1 MYSTVYSNDSVIV
14 NEKPSPDKI
23 TLIFDLDETFITTIN
38 DNIYQTNY
46 MTLGPHRFI
55 VLKYKIPMNEYS
67 FEKTSD
73 TLIEETNIIAIR
85 PGFLELKNFLLDNMK
100 YFNIGFWS
108 TGYHTRVKAVVDLLF
123 PELKDNITVL
133 IGKEY
138 SQYSSKNYV
147 KNRDTPNLKMS
158 ERTVFYDILKK
169 KKLKFEGYLSGSI
182 VKRVDLLCDLPEYR
196 DILHKNRTI
205 LIDDLPNNVIVNH
218 PQNTIW
224 VNAWDSNHTCDDTLK
239 KLMQWLDKHKT
250 VKSFAKVKMPNY
262 AKDSKFNLI
271 ISKYGNKL
279 EQAIESQKVCDAL
292 YNGHIQSKSNMSK
305 PIPKTKKQ
313 IERKLKKVILSKSKK
328 TKKADTR
335 MVKSKKAKKQKK

>member
-1 MYSTVYSNDSVIV
+1 MYSTVYSDSVIV
-14 NEKPSPDKI
+14 NEKPSKDKI
-23 TLIFDLDETFITTIN
+23 TLIFDLDETFITMIN

-46 MTLGPHRFI
+46 MTLGPHRFA
-55 VLKYKIPMNEYS
+55 VLKYKIPMNEVS
-67 FEKTSD
+67 FEKPSEKFV
-73 TLIEETNIIAIR
+73 EETNIIAIR

-108 TGYHTRVKAVVDLLF
+108 TGYNTRVKAVVDLLF
-123 PELKDNITVL
+123 PELKENIAFL

-147 KNRDTPNLKMS
+147 KNRDKPYLKIS
-158 ERTVFYDILKK
+158 ERSVFYDILKN
-169 KKLKFEGYLSGSI
+169 KKLKFEGYLDGGI
-182 VKRVDLLCDLPEYR
+182 VKRVDLLCELPEYR

-205 LIDDLPNNVIVNH
+205 LIDDLPHNVIVNY

-224 VNAWDSNHTCDDTLK
+224 VNAWDSNHTCDDTLT
-239 KLMQWLDKHKT
+239 KLLEWLDKHKT
-250 VKSFAKVKMPNY
+250 LKSFTKVKMPNY
-262 AKDSKFNLI
+262 AKDSKFNPI
-271 ISKYGNKL
+271 ISKQINNL
-279 EQAIESQKVCDAL
+279 EQAIESQKVCDEF
-292 YNGHIQSKSNMSK
+292 YKGHIQSKSHMSK
-305 PIPKTKKQ
+305 PIPKTKKL